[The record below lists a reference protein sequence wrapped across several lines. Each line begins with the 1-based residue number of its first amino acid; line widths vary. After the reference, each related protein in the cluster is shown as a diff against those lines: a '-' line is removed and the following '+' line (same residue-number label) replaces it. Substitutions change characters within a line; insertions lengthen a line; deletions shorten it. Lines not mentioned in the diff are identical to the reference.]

1 MAKVDLKDRL
11 NAKQRVQPKVS
22 SDDLLMGD
30 ESNVVNDNINNI
42 DIINKNDKY
51 VIANESID
59 GLVPF
64 ATRLPESLILRL
76 KQHQYWD
83 REIIMDTVVNAL
95 NNYLNEFPDSN
106 KPLPIGVL
114 EKLSN
119 KGRKKKK

>member
-1 MAKVDLKDRL
+1 MAKVDLKDKL
-11 NAKQRVQPKVS
+11 NAKKRVQPVLS

-30 ESNVVNDNINNI
+30 EKEVIYNINDNNTLNDNIDNLI
-42 DIINKNDKY
+42 
-51 VIANESID
+51 
-59 GLVPF
+59 PF

-83 REIIMDTVVNAL
+83 REIIMDTVINAL
-95 NNYLNEFPDSN
+95 NNYLDAFPDSN
-106 KPLPIGVL
+106 KVLPAGVL